1 MGMQNRWIDNH
12 CHIPPGEDGDVW
24 VEAAHAVG
32 VEQMVTV
39 GVTLERSAEAIAVAA
54 RHDQVYATVGV
65 HPHDAKDGMDGI
77 ADLLDEPKVVAIGE
91 AGLDYHYDHSPRDIQ
106 KEVFAAHIALAH
118 ERDLPLVIH
127 TRDAWE
133 DTFEILDAEGV
144 PRRTVFHC
152 FTGGV
157 AEAERGLERNIV
169 ISVSGIVTFKNAK
182 DLQDAVQRCPLD
194 QLMIETDSPYLAPVP
209 HRGKKNQPANVV
221 FVGEA
226 VAELLNVTADEVATA
241 TAQRARDFYG
251 LAAPSS

>member
-1 MGMQNRWIDNH
+1 M
-12 CHIPPGEDGDVW
+12 
-24 VEAAHAVG
+24 
-32 VEQMVTV
+32 
-39 GVTLERSAEAIAVAA
+39 
-54 RHDQVYATVGV
+54 
-65 HPHDAKDGMDGI
+65 
-77 ADLLDEPKVVAIGE
+77 
-91 AGLDYHYDHSPRDIQ
+91 
-106 KEVFAAHIALAH
+106 
-118 ERDLPLVIH
+118 
-127 TRDAWE
+127 
-133 DTFEILDAEGV
+133 
-144 PRRTVFHC
+144 
-152 FTGGV
+152 